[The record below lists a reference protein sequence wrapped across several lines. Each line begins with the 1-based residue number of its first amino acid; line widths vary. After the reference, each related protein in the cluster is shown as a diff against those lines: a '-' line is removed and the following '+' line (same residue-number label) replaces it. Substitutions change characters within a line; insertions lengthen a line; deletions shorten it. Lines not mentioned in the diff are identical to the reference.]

1 MIEQKLEKLNTLT
14 IEEAQ
19 LMFLEYFN
27 HKPPQKSKDYYVL
40 NIA

>member
-14 IEEAQ
+14 IEETQ

-27 HKPPQKSKDYYVL
+27 HEPPQKSKDYYVL